1 MYYFRKINMAKAFL
15 GRQETSWRNQ
25 LIGNCNNPAK
35 EGLNLGGN
43 ENEKER
49 IDMKSIMMQYLRMG
63 LKNP

>member
-1 MYYFRKINMAKAFL
+1 MAKAFL

-25 LIGNCNNPAK
+25 LIDNCNNPAK

-49 IDMKSIMMQYLRMG
+49 TGMKSIMMQYLWMG
-63 LKNP
+63 LRKP